1 MPINR
6 LNDQCVIRGRK
17 CSEIFEPTDD
27 MANFRTTEILFARA
41 VELSS
46 TAERQRFLDEAC
58 AGDTTNRNEVE
69 QLLAA
74 HDQGRDFMI
83 EAWSTPPQDG
93 ALSGGKAPGSGPII
107 AGFRTDR
114 RLGAG
119 GLGTVYEAWD
129 EKLQRKVALKVLHAI
144 PNATAGRQVLA
155 EARKT
160 AGLRHPAIVTV
171 HAVMDEHQPPA
182 IVMELV
188 EGFPLDQFAGSLT
201 QEQKVRVLQEVASA
215 LAVAHRHGIIHRD
228 LKPGNILLTPA
239 LRPVILDFGLALAP
253 GEADEL
259 TSGFAGTPLYA
270 SPEQVTGVPLTPTSD
285 MFSFGSVMF
294 KLLTGRVPFEG
305 ATMEEVFGAI
315 RKATPPFLRDVATR
329 VPADLQAICLA
340 CLAADPTERPT
351 AEAVALD
358 LGRFLAGEP
367 VRLRPALYG
376 DILRRR
382 ISEFSNDLLNWE
394 HQGIISSD
402 ERDRLDVVH
411 RRILADEDHWLVDAR
426 RLTLAQT
433 ILYTSTWITVLA
445 SGFVV
450 WLVREEFAP
459 FWRSALPLLSTG
471 ILVAVGLLAEWRKEA
486 LAAAAFLTGAVLS
499 LVPAMLAALTGIG
512 LLGASADDVRQ
523 LFPKEFTNAQVL
535 VSCFTALVLSALA
548 LARLRLTGFA
558 WTSCLLGGLTFISLL
573 LQFDWLGRRPEIQ
586 ALWTLPLAGFAFIG
600 LFFERSGR
608 VRWGLPFHLVAAVT
622 IIVAFDVMAGNGPTL
637 SMLGLKMTTAGW
649 LDAERLQFLS
659 YALNGGMFLG
669 LMLAT
674 ENARSLDLR
683 RGSRIFETAAILHL
697 LGALYQNAIGH
708 RGDVNVR
715 VDVGLYLAT
724 VFLFLVLGPWL
735 SRWRMLMGAL
745 GGIALGSHL
754 LLDLNLIPRKPFVL
768 SLGAF
773 GLVVALSAYV
783 YLVRAPRPRQRDRF
797 L

>member
-1 MPINR
+1 
-6 LNDQCVIRGRK
+6 
-17 CSEIFEPTDD
+17 
-27 MANFRTTEILFARA
+27 MADSHTTEILFARA
-41 VELSS
+41 VKLSS
-46 TAERQRFLDEAC
+46 TIERQRFLDEAC
-58 AGDTTNRNEVE
+58 AEDCDIRTEVE
-69 QLLAA
+69 QLLEA
-74 HDQGRDFMI
+74 HEQAQDFMI
-83 EAWSTPPQDG
+83 EASSTPRQDG
-93 ALSGGKAPGSGPII
+93 ALSGEKVSGSVPII

-119 GLGTVYEAWD
+119 ALGTVYEAWD

-144 PNATAGRQVLA
+144 PNATTARQVLA

-188 EGFPLDQFAGSLT
+188 EGFPLDQFASSLT
-201 QEQKVRVLQEVASA
+201 QEQKVRVLQEIASA
-215 LAVAHRHGIIHRD
+215 LAVAHRTGVIHRD

-253 GEADEL
+253 GEANEL
-259 TSGFAGTPLYA
+259 TNGFAGTPLFA
-270 SPEQVTGVPLTPTSD
+270 SPEQVTGAPLTPTSD
-285 MFSFGSVMF
+285 VFSFGSVMF

-305 ATMEEVFGAI
+305 ATIEEVFGVI
-315 RKATPPFLRDVATR
+315 RKATPPFLRDVATL

-340 CLAADPTERPT
+340 CLAADPAERPT

-382 ISEFSNDLLNWE
+382 ISEFSNDLINWE

-433 ILYTSTWITVLA
+433 ILYTSTWIAVLA
-445 SGFVV
+445 SGFIV
-450 WLVREEFAP
+450 WLVRDEFSP
-459 FWRSALPLLSTG
+459 FWRSALPLLSSG
-471 ILVAVGLLAEWRKEA
+471 ILVAVGVLAEWRKEA
-486 LAAAAFLTGAVLS
+486 LASAAFLAGAVLS

-512 LLGASADDVRQ
+512 LLSESAADVRQ
-523 LFPKEFTNAQVL
+523 LVPNDFTNAQVL
-535 VSCFTALVLSALA
+535 ASCFTALVLSVIA

-558 WTSCLLGGLTFISLL
+558 WTSCLLGAVTFLSLL
-573 LQFDWLGRRPEIQ
+573 MQFNWLGRRPEIQ

-600 LFFERSGR
+600 LLFERFGH
-608 VRWGLPFHLVAAVT
+608 VRWGLPFHLVAVAT
-622 IIVAFDVMAGNGPTL
+622 IIATLDVMAGNGPTL
-637 SMLGLKMTTAGW
+637 SMLGLKTTAAGW

-659 YALNGGMFLG
+659 YALNGGVFLG

-715 VDVGLYLAT
+715 LDVGLYLGT
-724 VFLFLVLGPWL
+724 VFSFLVLGPWR

-754 LLDLNLIPRKPFVL
+754 LLDLNLLPRRPFVL
-768 SLGAF
+768 SLGAV
-773 GLVVALSAYV
+773 GLVVAISAYV
-783 YLVRAPRPRQRDRF
+783 YLLRTPQPRQQDRD

>member
-1 MPINR
+1 
-6 LNDQCVIRGRK
+6 
-17 CSEIFEPTDD
+17 
-27 MANFRTTEILFARA
+27 MADSRSTESLFARA
-41 VELSS
+41 VELTSA
-46 TAERQRFLDEAC
+46 TERQRFLDEAC
-58 AGDTTNRNEVE
+58 AGDADMRTEVE

-74 HDQGRDFMI
+74 HDEGRDFMI
-83 EAWSTPPQDG
+83 EDRGTVRLHGTLPRG
-93 ALSGGKAPGSGPII
+93 NVPGTEPII
-107 AGFRTDR
+107 GGFRIER
-114 RLGAG
+114 RLGVG
-119 GLGTVYEAWD
+119 GLGAVYEAWD

-144 PNATAGRQVLA
+144 PNAATGRQVLA

-171 HAVMDEHQPPA
+171 HAVLDEHQPPA

-188 EGFPLDQFAGSLT
+188 EGFPLDHYAGSLT
-201 QEQKVRVLQEVASA
+201 QEQKVRVLQEIARA

-228 LKPGNILLTPA
+228 LKPGNILLTPG
-239 LRPVILDFGLALAP
+239 LRPVILDFGLALAV

-259 TSGFAGTPLYA
+259 AVGFAGTPLYA
-270 SPEQVTGVPLTPTSD
+270 SPEQVAGAPLTPASD
-285 MFSFGSVMF
+285 VFSFGSVMF
-294 KLLTGRVPFEG
+294 KLLTGRAPFDG

-315 RKATPPFLRDVATR
+315 RKATPPFLRDVATG
-329 VPADLQAICLA
+329 VPPDLQAICLA
-340 CLAADPTERPT
+340 CLAADPAERPT
-351 AEAVALD
+351 AEVVALE

-382 ISEFSNDLLNWE
+382 ISEYSNDLLNWE

-426 RLTLAQT
+426 RLTMAQT
-433 ILYTSTWITVLA
+433 ILYTSTWIVVLA

-450 WLVREEFAP
+450 WLVREEFSP

-486 LAAAAFLTGAVLS
+486 LASAAFLAGAVLS
-499 LVPAMLAALTGIG
+499 LVPAMLAILTGVG
-512 LLGASADDVRQ
+512 LLGMPAADVRQ
-523 LFPKEFTNAQVL
+523 LFPGEFTNAQVL
-535 VSCFTALVLSALA
+535 VSCFTALLLSVLA
-548 LARLRLTGFA
+548 LVRLRLTGFA
-558 WTSCLLGGLTFISLL
+558 WTSCLLGVLTFLSVL
-573 LQFDWLGRRPEIQ
+573 LQFDWLGRKPEIQ
-586 ALWTLPLAGFAFIG
+586 ALWTLPLATFAFIG
-600 LFFERSGR
+600 LFFERTGR
-608 VRWGLPFHLVAAVT
+608 VRWALPFHLVAVAVT
-622 IIVAFDVMAGNGPTL
+622 IAALDVMAGSGPTL
-637 SMLGLKMTTAGW
+637 SMLGLKEASGGW

-659 YALNGGMFLG
+659 YALNGIVFLG

-683 RGSRIFETAAILHL
+683 RGSRIFETVAILHL

-708 RGDVNVR
+708 RGDVHVR
-715 VDVGLYLAT
+715 VDVGLYLAA
-724 VFLFLVLGPWL
+724 VLLFLVLGPWR

-745 GGIALGSHL
+745 GGVALGSHL

-768 SLGAF
+768 SLGAV
-773 GLVVALSAYV
+773 GMVVALSAYV
-783 YLVRAPRPRQRDRF
+783 YLLRAPRPRERGRD